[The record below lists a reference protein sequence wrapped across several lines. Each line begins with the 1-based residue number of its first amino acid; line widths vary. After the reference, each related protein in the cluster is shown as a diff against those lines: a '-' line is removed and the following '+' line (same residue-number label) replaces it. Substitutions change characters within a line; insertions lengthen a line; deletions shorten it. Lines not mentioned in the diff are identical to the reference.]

1 MEQPSFISSNISS
14 KGITGMT
21 NDSVF
26 KIAKSVVPPPISIK
40 ATPAS
45 FLPDSIPHQRMLMV
59 LMSILT
65 IQFLNFGCIVLHF
78 LWMMPVP
85 QQREN

>member
-1 MEQPSFISSNISS
+1 
-14 KGITGMT
+14 MT

-45 FLPDSIPHQRMLMV
+45 FLLDSIPHQDANGSNV
-59 LMSILT
+59 NPDNSPE
-65 IQFLNFGCIVLHF
+65 
-78 LWMMPVP
+78 LWMHRPTFLMDDACPT
-85 QQREN
+85 QREN